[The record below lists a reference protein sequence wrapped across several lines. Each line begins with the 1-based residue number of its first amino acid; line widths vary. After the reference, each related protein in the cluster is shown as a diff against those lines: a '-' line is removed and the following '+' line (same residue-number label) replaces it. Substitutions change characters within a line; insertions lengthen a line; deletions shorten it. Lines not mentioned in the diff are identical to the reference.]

1 MLIIFYKGLKYLPI
15 LASRGLESPGPI
27 SHGYLG
33 TTVYK
38 MSLEYLVVPESKA
51 VLKTTTRVTKK
62 KKQKTKNPS
71 KPLPLLKGH

>member
-27 SHGYLG
+27 SHGYLK

-51 VLKTTTRVTKK
+51 VLKTTTRVTNRKK
-62 KKQKTKNPS
+62 KKTPS
-71 KPLPLLKGH
+71 KPLPWLKGH

>member
-38 MSLEYLVVPESKA
+38 MSLEHLIVPESKA
-51 VLKTTTRVTKK
+51 GLKAKQRSKK
-62 KKQKTKNPS
+62 SSQQ
-71 KPLPLLKGH
+71 